1 MPNAQPYSE
10 TCLDVDNVVWS
21 GNLEEIDADC
31 ICLQIVQG
39 PGGIRSSDSGVDLD
53 DVILMLSVCCLLF
66 LVSISPVH
74 SLSGGKNRLRT
85 SHSLRTF
92 LDCGGLLS
100 FCRV

>member
-21 GNLEEIDADC
+21 GNLEEMDADC

-39 PGGIRSSDSGVDLD
+39 PGDIRSSDSGVDLD

-66 LVSISPVH
+66 L
-74 SLSGGKNRLRT
+74 SLRFTPFQVGKIAFVLRT
-85 SHSLRTF
+85 VCEPS
-92 LDCGGLLS
+92 
-100 FCRV
+100 

>member
-39 PGGIRSSDSGVDLD
+39 PGDIRSSDSGVDLD

-66 LVSISPVH
+66 L
-74 SLSGGKNRLRT
+74 SLRFTPFQAGKIAFVLRT
-85 SHSLRTF
+85 VCEPS
-92 LDCGGLLS
+92 
-100 FCRV
+100 

>member
-39 PGGIRSSDSGVDLD
+39 PGGVRSSDSGVDLE
-53 DVILMLSVCCLLF
+53 
-66 LVSISPVH
+66 
-74 SLSGGKNRLRT
+74 
-85 SHSLRTF
+85 
-92 LDCGGLLS
+92 LDC
-100 FCRV
+100 